1 MDHQPDTATTI
12 EPEQESPS
20 RWQGLKRWLGRAW
33 EALQPGPQVVRG
45 VVIGSLIMSVLL
57 VILFARLI
65 EPGFGLIPDVLISAL
80 AWFIAVTLAG
90 LATALLIKIVQWLPR
105 LLSWRGIILIGGSIV
120 GAAAISAFFVLIVP
134 LLVLLAAVI
143 GGSAG
148 AAFGGGLRGA
158 GLSKRIVVAAV
169 LVVSVT
175 ALVLAVYTLAERGD
189 DGHLVTP
196 WQEAVE
202 VPQLAAA
209 NPALPGSYEVLTVT
223 YGSGT
228 DKHRPE
234 YGEAAELITEPV
246 DGTPFLKGSKGWK
259 VKLRHWYWGFDFE
272 SLPLNGRVWYPQG
285 DGPFPLVL
293 VVHGNHRMQEYSD
306 PGYAYLGELLASRGF
321 ILVSVDEN
329 FLNGGLRN
337 ESDCR
342 AWILLQHLQ
351 VWQAWS
357 QEQGHRFFGK
367 VDMERIGLIGHS
379 RGGEAV
385 AIAGAF
391 NRLPYYPDDATVELG
406 FDYNIRGIVAI
417 APCDGQYT
425 PADRPTPLQDLSYLV
440 LQGAYD
446 ADVSSYAGIRQLR
459 RLRFTDDQ
467 YHFKAG
473 IYSYRANHGQFNTV
487 WGDNDFGWPF
497 GLLLNR
503 KPLLTGEQQRQIGSL
518 YISAFFETTLHDETS
533 YIPLFRDHR
542 QAADWLPEDIFIS
555 YFSDTSW
562 RPLCDFEEDVDVS
575 TGSADQV
582 TVSGEHL
589 AVWREQHLKYRKQGS
604 KRNAVV
610 YLGWRAGEDEQSAGD
625 DESATASEDEAASGD
640 ETTASPDNEPAEDGW
655 PASYTV
661 SLPEG
666 LAAEWQLTPESLLVL
681 AMAEADET
689 PPEPEAEENGEENG
703 KESSDAAEPE
713 EEPEVEEKADDEADE
728 EEDEPIDLTIELTA
742 SDGTVARLALSSQ
755 RLLPP
760 VLRSRFTKL
769 PDEGFAYGSDWEPAL
784 QTFELP
790 LTAFVEAVPGF
801 DPAGLIS
808 IRLVF
813 DRTPEAVIIVDD
825 IGFAE
830 RYRAELTE

>member
-1 MDHQPDTATTI
+1 MAHQSDTVATT
-12 EPEQESPS
+12 EPEQKIPS
-20 RWQGLKRWLGRAW
+20 RWQRLRGWLGRVW
-33 EALQPGPQVVRG
+33 EALQPGPLVVRG
-45 VVIGSLIMSVLL
+45 VVTGSLIMSVLL
-57 VILFARLI
+57 VVFFVRLI

-80 AWFIAVTLAG
+80 AWFLAVVLAG
-90 LATALLIKIVQWLPR
+90 LATALLVKIVQWLPR
-105 LLSWRGIILIGGSIV
+105 LLSWRGIILVGGCIV
-120 GAAAISAFFVLIVP
+120 GAAAISVFFVFLVP
-134 LLVLLAAVI
+134 LLVLLAVVI
-143 GGSAG
+143 GGSA
-148 AAFGGGLRGA
+148 ATVFCGGLRGA
-158 GLSKRIVVAAV
+158 GLGKRIAVATT

-175 ALVLAVYTLAERGD
+175 ALVFVVYTLAERGD
-189 DGHLVTP
+189 DEHMVKA
-196 WQEAVE
+196 WQDSVS
-202 VPQLAAA
+202 VPPLAAP
-209 NPALPGSYEVLTVT
+209 NPGLPGPYEVNALT

-234 YGEAAELITEPV
+234 YGEAAELTTEPV
-246 DGTPFLKGSKGWK
+246 DGTPFLKASKGWTI
-259 VKLRHWYWGFDFE
+259 KLRHWYWGFDFE

-306 PGYAYLGELLASRGF
+306 PGYGYLGELLASRGF

-337 ESDCR
+337 ENDCR
-342 AWILLQHLQ
+342 AWILLQHLK

-357 QEQGHRFFGK
+357 QEPGHRFFGK

-391 NRLPYYPDDATVELG
+391 NRLPCYPDDATVELDFG
-406 FDYNIRGIVAI
+406 FNIRGIVAI

-446 ADVSSYAGIRQLR
+446 ADVSSYAGMRQLR

-487 WGDNDFGWPF
+487 WGDNDAGWPV

-503 KPLLTGEQQRQIGSL
+503 EPLLSGDQQRQLGNV
-518 YISAFFETTLHDETS
+518 YISAFFETTLHDQTA

-542 QAADWLPEDIFIS
+542 QVAEWLPDDIYIT

-562 RPLCDFEEDVDVS
+562 RPVCDFEEDVNVL
-575 TGSADQV
+575 TGSVDQV
-582 TVSGEHL
+582 SISGEGL

-610 YLGWRAGEDEQSAGD
+610 YLGWRADEEGKSAGGE
-625 DESATASEDEAASGD
+625 ESATASEDE
-640 ETTASPDNEPAEDGW
+640 PAEDVQ

-661 SLPEG
+661 SLPDG
-666 LAAEWQLTPESLLVL
+666 LAAEWQLSPESLLVL
-681 AMAEADET
+681 AMAVADET
-689 PPEPEAEENGEENG
+689 PPEPEVEDDGEENGEE
-703 KESSDAAEPE
+703 KT
-713 EEPEVEEKADDEADE
+713 DEAEREE
-728 EEDEPIDLTIELTA
+728 EEDADEDEEDAPIDLTVELTA
-742 SDGTVARLALSSQ
+742 SNGTVARLAISSQ

-769 PDEGFAYGSDWEPAL
+769 PVEDFAYGSTWEPAL
-784 QTFELP
+784 QIFELP
-790 LTAFVEAVPGF
+790 LAAFVDAAPDL
-801 DPAGLIS
+801 DPAGLTS

-830 RYRAELTE
+830 RYRPEPEADATE

>member
-1 MDHQPDTATTI
+1 MAHQSDTATTI
-12 EPEQESPS
+12 EAEQESPS
-20 RWQGLKRWLGRAW
+20 RWQRLRGWFGRVW
-33 EALQPGPQVVRG
+33 EALQPGPLVLRG
-45 VVIGSLIMSVLL
+45 VVSGSLIMSVLL
-57 VILFARLI
+57 VIFFVRLI

-80 AWFIAVTLAG
+80 AWFIVVALAG
-90 LATALLIKIVQWLPR
+90 LAAALLVKIVLWLPR
-105 LLSWRGIILIGGSIV
+105 LLSWRGIILVGGSIL
-120 GAAAISAFFVLIVP
+120 GAAAISIFFVFIVP
-134 LLVLLAAVI
+134 LLVLLAVVI
-143 GGSAG
+143 GGSA
-148 AAFGGGLRGA
+148 AAVFGGGLKGA
-158 GLSKRIVVAAV
+158 GLGKRIVVAATM
-169 LVVSVT
+169 VVSVA
-175 ALVLAVYTLAERGD
+175 ALVFVVYTLAERGD
-189 DGHLVTP
+189 DAHLVKA
-196 WQEAVE
+196 WQEMVS
-202 VPQLAAA
+202 VPPLAAP
-209 NPALPGSYEVLTVT
+209 NPALPGPYKVLTLT

-234 YGEAAELITEPV
+234 YGEAAELMTEPV

-306 PGYAYLGELLASRGF
+306 PGYGYLGELLASRGF

-329 FLNGGLRN
+329 FLNGGLRKEN
-337 ESDCR
+337 DCR
-342 AWILLQHLQ
+342 AWILLQHLR

-357 QEQGHRFFGK
+357 QEQGHRFFGL

-391 NRLPYYPDDATVELG
+391 NQLPFYPDDATVELG
-406 FDYNIRGIVAI
+406 FGFNIRGIVAI
-417 APCDGQYT
+417 APCDGQYN
-425 PADRPTPLQDLSYLV
+425 PADRPTPLHDLSYLV

-446 ADVSSYAGIRQLR
+446 ADVSSYAGTRQLR

-487 WGDNDFGWPF
+487 WGDNDAGWPA

-503 KPLLTGEQQRQIGSL
+503 EPLLSGEQQRQIGIV
-518 YISAFFETTLHDETS
+518 YISAFVETTLHDDMA

-542 QAADWLPEDIFIS
+542 QIADWLPDDIYIT

-562 RPLCDFEEDVDVS
+562 RPVCDFEEDVDVL
-575 TGSADQV
+575 TGSVDQV
-582 TVSGEHL
+582 SVSSEGL

-604 KRNAVV
+604 KRNAVA
-610 YLGWRAGEDEQSAGD
+610 YLGWRTDNAEEDPAGGE
-625 DESATASEDEAASGD
+625 
-640 ETTASPDNEPAEDGW
+640 ETTTAAEEEPEEEEQ
-655 PASYTV
+655 PASYTI
-661 SLPEG
+661 SLPDG
-666 LAAEWQLTPESLLVL
+666 LAADWNLSPESLLVL

-689 PPEPEAEENGEENG
+689 PPEPEADDDGEEND
-703 KESSDAAEPE
+703 EAEPE
-713 EEPEVEEKADDEADE
+713 EPEAEEDADE
-728 EEDEPIDLTIELTA
+728 EEEDEAIDLTVELTA

-769 PDEGFAYGSDWEPAL
+769 PDEGFAYGKDWEPAL
-784 QTFELP
+784 QVFELP
-790 LTAFVEAVPGF
+790 LAAFVEVSPDL
-801 DPAGLIS
+801 DPAGLAS

-830 RYRAELTE
+830 RYRPQPAAAAAE